1 MASKPTSLVS
11 GNSNFVSHMDD
22 QTAFVLALQLIAL
35 CTVVSALI
43 LYLMCRIRKNYF
55 TPFSDG
61 SDLTYMNIGGGKAVL
76 VTSLDNILGLQLAY
90 HLASRGFRVFAGVKP
105 SGYEAD
111 VQGTVDSETS
121 ASKKIL
127 EAKWKRFEACC
138 KKEEN
143 ENFVGLVVL
152 PLDVTR
158 EDLLHDALG
167 TIRRHLPA
175 GEDGLWAVINTA
187 GLPCRGRLENQDSP
201 YWDAVMKQNVTG
213 TLKVAKTFLP
223 LLRNK
228 KGRLIN
234 IGAKVA
240 NSEDGP
246 QTLVAHTAS
255 RYAVEGASAAL
266 RNEMKH
272 VGIKV
277 ITLHPEGLEI
287 SRLFASPSLPAKI
300 GPDGYADYDIS
311 VLPALSLEVI
321 EEAVLSDQPKA
332 SYTLLKT
339 VGFTRIREKFVNL
352 NKSIQV
358 V

>member
-1 MASKPTSLVS
+1 
-11 GNSNFVSHMDD
+11 MDD

-43 LYLMCRIRKNYF
+43 LYLMCRIRKNHF
-55 TPFSDG
+55 TPFSDND
-61 SDLTYMNIGGGKAVL
+61 DLTYVNIGGGKGIL
-76 VTSLDNILGLQLAY
+76 VTSLDNMLGLQLAY
-90 HLASRGFRVFAGVKP
+90 HLATRGFRVFAGVKP

-111 VQGTVDSETS
+111 GQNVVIESES
-121 ASKKIL
+121 SIPKKIL
-127 EAKWKRFEACC
+127 EAKWKKFEACC

-158 EDLLHDALG
+158 EDLLHEALG

-187 GLPCRGRLENQDSP
+187 GSPCRGRLENQDSP

-234 IGAKVA
+234 VGAKVE
-240 NSEDGP
+240 NCDDES
-246 QTLVAHTAS
+246 QTLVADTAS

-266 RNEMKH
+266 RKEMKH
-272 VGIKV
+272 LGIKV
-277 ITLHPEGLEI
+277 ITFHPEGLPI
-287 SRLFASPSLPAKI
+287 SRLFSSPTQSSIKTGA
-300 GPDGYADYDIS
+300 DGYAEHDIA
-311 VLPALSLEVI
+311 VLPPTSLEVI
-321 EEAVLSDQPKA
+321 EEAVLSDPPKA
-332 SYTLLKT
+332 SYTLLKSP
-339 VGFTRIREKFVNL
+339 GFFRIKEKIVNL
-352 NKSIQV
+352 NKKIQIV
-358 V
+358 